1 MAKNKQQ
8 ESKQEVKT
16 EITENKE
23 KGFFVRVF
31 SADLNKWQLL
41 IMLLILTAIHF
52 AYSYLSTGMLQGEE
66 GVQYMNMK
74 AFWDNPNVILG
85 NWAKPGWKI
94 FYVIPAL
101 GGFKF
106 LMLYNSFISA
116 LCGVLAYSIAKLRG
130 VKYPLVATV
139 LLLSQFL
146 WMEIAFRNYSEMI
159 TALFLISAVYFHYKE
174 KFILAGLFL
183 SYCLIVRQEMIPI
196 VGLYFI
202 YLLVKKKWLG
212 IIALG
217 VFPFLINFWGWMVKG
232 DPLYLLNEALAA
244 SQKFRDMYPRQGFE
258 HYFKVATPIFGVLC
272 VLGLLAYIG
281 LVILRK
287 RKIDYFIFVPAILF
301 FLFHSIFQWQSVKI
315 GTSTGGNWRYLLVI
329 SPLIAVL
336 ASIGWTKMQEA
347 KNKLPFIFL
356 LLIYLVSSVKY
367 LAFNHNYVLFKP
379 DQGENMILPIVA
391 CIGVAFFF
399 IPKSKNL
406 LLGGIFVLSTAFNFA
421 YLKPIQIDVNGED
434 YAVREFVNGWA
445 KDNKIDEQPIY
456 ATNQMINFYWDRNPS
471 DFKNGYFN
479 ISKEN
484 VEAAPVGSYM
494 IWDAH
499 YTNQRFQLNYD
510 YFTKKSDQYKLV
522 NQTYV
527 LNKRNNQKATLL
539 LVFQKI
545 K

>member
-1 MAKNKQQ
+1 MAKTKQ
-8 ESKQEVKT
+8 KNTT
-16 EITENKE
+16 EINNELENNTKN
-23 KGFFVRVF
+23 GFFERVF
-31 SADLNKWQLL
+31 SVGLNKWQLL
-41 IMLLILTAIHF
+41 IMLVVLTAIHF
-52 AYSYLSTGMLQGEE
+52 GYSYLSTGMLQGDE

-74 AFWDNPNVILG
+74 SFWNDHNVILG

-106 LMLYNSFISA
+106 LMLYNSLISA
-116 LCGVLAYSIAKLRG
+116 SCGVLAYSIAKLRG
-130 VKYPLVATV
+130 VKYPLIAPI

-146 WMEIAFRNYSEMI
+146 WIELAFRNYSEMI
-159 TALFLISAVYFHYKE
+159 TALFLISAVYFHYKN
-174 KFILAGLFL
+174 KFILAALFL
-183 SYCLIVRQEMIPI
+183 SYCLIVRQEMIPV

-202 YLLVKKKWLG
+202 FLLIKKKWLS

-217 VFPFLINFWGWMVKG
+217 TFPFLINFWGWMVKG
-232 DPLYLLNEALAA
+232 DPLYLLNEALAT
-244 SQKFRDMYPRQGFE
+244 SQKFKDMFPRQGFD
-258 HYFKVATPIFGVLC
+258 HYFRVATPIFGVLC

-281 LVILRK
+281 LIILRK

-301 FLFHSIFQWQSVKI
+301 FLFHSIFQWQGVKI

-336 ASIGWTKMQEA
+336 AAIGWTKMQEA

-356 LLIYLVSSVKY
+356 LLFYLVSSVKY

-379 DQGENMILPIVA
+379 EQGENWILPIA
-391 CIGVAFFF
+391 ICIGVAFFF
-399 IPKSKNL
+399 LPKSKNL
-406 LLGGIFVLSTAFNFA
+406 LLGGLFVLTTAFNLV
-421 YLKPIQIDVNGED
+421 YLKPLQIDTDGEN

-445 KDNKIDEQPIY
+445 KENKIDKKPIY
-456 ATNQMINFYWDRNPS
+456 ATNAMINFYWDKN
-471 DFKNGYFN
+471 DYEFGNGYYK
-479 ISKEN
+479 ISEEN

-494 IWDAH
+494 IWDSH
-499 YTNQRFQLNYD
+499 YTKRRFQLDYD
-510 YFTKKSDQYKLV
+510 YFAKKPQEYKLV

-527 LNKRNNQKATLL
+527 INKKNNQKATLL
-539 LVFQKI
+539 LVFKKI